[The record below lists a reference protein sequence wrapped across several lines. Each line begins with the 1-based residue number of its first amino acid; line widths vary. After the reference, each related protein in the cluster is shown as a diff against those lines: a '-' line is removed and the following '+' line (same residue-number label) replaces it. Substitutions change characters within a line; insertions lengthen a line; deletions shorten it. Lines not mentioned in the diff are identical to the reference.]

1 MNRSTTSVVRSR
13 AGSPSGQGWVSLL
26 GGLVFQSHPR
36 LLNGA
41 CLKREWGKERL
52 LIPSQPYKQ
61 TNHCSQSLW
70 AWFCL
75 VLNGSSP
82 LGSFSLVLRDCEQ
95 RRNQKE
101 GPREVPSELREAEF
115 LMSLHLL
122 ENELLLESF
131 PTPGADP
138 GCALDSSV
146 ISD

>member
-41 CLKREWGKERL
+41 CLKREWRKERL

-82 LGSFSLVLRDCEQ
+82 LGSFFLILRDCEQ

-101 GPREVPSELREAEF
+101 GRDRRLLSSGRLNFSCLFTCWRMNSSWRAFQPLELILAVPWI
-115 LMSLHLL
+115 
-122 ENELLLESF
+122 
-131 PTPGADP
+131 P
-138 GCALDSSV
+138 V
-146 ISD
+146 